1 MNKRNTRQ
9 QVRAF
14 LQQYAMASPG
24 SHILCALSG
33 GADSVAMVELL
44 HSLQG
49 QMGFRLACGHF
60 SHGIRPHKAEEEAD
74 LCRKLCQDLG
84 LPFYHGSGD
93 TPDFARQHKLGL
105 EEAARKLRYDFLQAT
120 AADIGADKIATAH
133 NREDNAET
141 VLLNLLRGSG
151 LAGLSGIPPVR
162 DNIIRPLLCLSR
174 RDIENYLQDRPVV
187 VDESNRCTDY
197 TRNRLRLEIMPQLT
211 AINSRAVENIAM
223 AGLRMRQEHEAAQGA
238 AKTFFKTHMGRQGD
252 TISCAVLLL
261 QEQKSAF
268 LARIIRMG
276 YGALGGDMGEMT
288 AVHTDAVIE
297 LVRHKLPPKYVVL
310 PGNIHARLQG
320 KNLIL
325 YKHNGEQDETR
336 Y

>member
-1 MNKRNTRQ
+1 M
-9 QVRAF
+9 
-14 LQQYAMASPG
+14 QQYAMASPG

-33 GADSVAMVELL
+33 GTDSVAMVELL

-49 QMGFRLACGHF
+49 QMGLRLACGHF
-60 SHGIRPHKAEEEAD
+60 SHGIRPDKAAEEAD
-74 LCRKLCQDLG
+74 LCRKLCQDMG

-93 TPDFARQHKLGL
+93 TPAFARQHKLGL
-105 EEAARKLRYDFLQAT
+105 EEAARQLRYDFLQAT
-120 AADIGADKIATAH
+120 ATDIGAEKIATAH
-133 NREDNAET
+133 NQQDNAET

-162 DNIIRPLLCLSR
+162 GNIIRPLLCLSR
-174 RDIENYLQDRPVV
+174 RDIEDYLQGMPVV
-187 VDESNRCTDY
+187 MDESNDCTDY
-197 TRNRLRLEIMPQLT
+197 TRNRLRLEILPLL
-211 AINSRAVENIAM
+211 AGINSRAVENISM
-223 AGLRMRQEHEAAQGA
+223 AGLRIRQEQEAAQAA
-238 AKTFFKTHMGRQGD
+238 AKTFFETHMQQQGD
-252 TISCAVLLL
+252 IISFAVLLL

-276 YGALGGDMGEMT
+276 YGALDGDMGEL
-288 AVHTDAVIE
+288 AAAHTNAVID

-320 KNLIL
+320 KNLLL